1 MRGTAAPT
9 AATTRAVT
17 TATATAATTVGGGT
31 TQSQQLPFPPQAQ
44 AQQQAAQSLAQGT
57 QSEGDPALTGP
68 MDEFEVAAINRSE
81 KVNWGKLR
89 SKSAEDLT
97 NGRSE
102 AVPKEYR
109 KSVEAYFRVLAER
122 AKKK

>member
-1 MRGTAAPT
+1 
-9 AATTRAVT
+9 
-17 TATATAATTVGGGT
+17 
-31 TQSQQLPFPPQAQ
+31 
-44 AQQQAAQSLAQGT
+44 
-57 QSEGDPALTGP
+57 

-81 KVNWGKLR
+81 QVDWGKLR
-89 SKSAEDLT
+89 SKAAKDLA